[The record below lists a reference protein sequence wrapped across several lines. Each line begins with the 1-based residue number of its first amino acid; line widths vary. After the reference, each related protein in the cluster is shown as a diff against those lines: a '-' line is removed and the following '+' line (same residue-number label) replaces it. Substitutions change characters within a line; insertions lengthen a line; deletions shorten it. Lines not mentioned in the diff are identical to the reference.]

1 MAGLL
6 TFFATAGQHLGRMA
20 ALVTFSAATSQHLGC
35 MAALLTF
42 SAAASQHLGCMVGLL
57 TFSAAASQHLGSMAD
72 LLTFLLMTFS
82 IEPSVRFLVTT
93 RVFSLLSYYII
104 HAYARRC
111 VHIYFSYDAY
121 L

>member
-1 MAGLL
+1 MQSNQHLRHVAALLTFSATASQHLGRMVILL
-6 TFFATAGQHLGRMA
+6 TFFAH
-20 ALVTFSAATSQHLGC
+20 VSQHPGL

-42 SAAASQHLGCMVGLL
+42 SATASQHPGL
-57 TFSAAASQHLGSMAD
+57 MAI

-82 IEPSVRFLVTT
+82 IEPSVRFLVNTH
-93 RVFSLLSYYII
+93 VFSLLSYYII

>member
-1 MAGLL
+1 MLTFSATASQHPGLMAALL

-20 ALVTFSAATSQHLGC
+20 ALLTFSATASQHLGR

-42 SAAASQHLGCMVGLL
+42 SATASQHPG
-57 TFSAAASQHLGSMAD
+57 FMAI

-93 RVFSLLSYYII
+93 HVFSLLSYYII
-104 HAYARRC
+104 HAYVRRC

>member
-1 MAGLL
+1 MASLL
-6 TFFATAGQHLGRMA
+6 TFSATAGQHLERMVI
-20 ALVTFSAATSQHLGC
+20 LLTFFAHVNQHPGL

-42 SAAASQHLGCMVGLL
+42 PATASQHPGL
-57 TFSAAASQHLGSMAD
+57 MAI

-82 IEPSVRFLVTT
+82 IEPSVRFLVATH
-93 RVFSLLSYYII
+93 VFSLLSYYII
-104 HAYARRC
+104 HAYVRRC

>member
-1 MAGLL
+1 MSRMAGLL
-6 TFFATAGQHLGRMA
+6 TFSATASQHLGRMVILLTFSPTASQHLGRMA
-20 ALVTFSAATSQHLGC
+20 AL
-35 MAALLTF
+35 LTF
-42 SAAASQHLGCMVGLL
+42 SATASQHPG
-57 TFSAAASQHLGSMAD
+57 FMAI

-93 RVFSLLSYYII
+93 HVFSLLSYYII

>member
-1 MAGLL
+1 MQSNQHLRHVAALL
-6 TFFATAGQHLGRMA
+6 TFSATAGQHFGR
-20 ALVTFSAATSQHLGC
+20 

-42 SAAASQHLGCMVGLL
+42 SATASQHFGR
-57 TFSAAASQHLGSMAD
+57 MAI

-82 IEPSVRFLVTT
+82 IEPSVRFPVNTH
-93 RVFSLLSYYII
+93 VFFLLSYYII
-104 HAYARRC
+104 HAYVRRC

>member
-1 MAGLL
+1 MAALLTFSATAGQHMGRMAGLL
-6 TFFATAGQHLGRMA
+6 TFSATASQHLGRMA
-20 ALVTFSAATSQHLGC
+20 AL
-35 MAALLTF
+35 LTF
-42 SAAASQHLGCMVGLL
+42 FAHTGHHPGL
-57 TFSAAASQHLGSMAD
+57 MAI

-93 RVFSLLSYYII
+93 HVFSLLSYYII
-104 HAYARRC
+104 HAYVRRC

>member
-1 MAGLL
+1 MQSNQHLRHVAALLTFSATASQHMGRMAALL
-6 TFFATAGQHLGRMA
+6 TFFAIESQHLGRMA
-20 ALVTFSAATSQHLGC
+20 AL
-35 MAALLTF
+35 LTF
-42 SAAASQHLGCMVGLL
+42 FAHTGQHPGL
-57 TFSAAASQHLGSMAD
+57 MAI

-93 RVFSLLSYYII
+93 HVFSLLSYYII